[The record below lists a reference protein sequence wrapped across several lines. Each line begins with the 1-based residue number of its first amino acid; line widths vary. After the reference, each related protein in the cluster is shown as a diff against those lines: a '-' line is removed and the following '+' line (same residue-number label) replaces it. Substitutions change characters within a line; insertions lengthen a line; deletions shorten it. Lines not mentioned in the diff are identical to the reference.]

1 MLTDYWWV
9 FVGIII
15 LLMIF
20 YPTNKK
26 KETFKN
32 NNIKSLIHNL
42 PTITS
47 YYIGIN

>member
-26 KETFKN
+26 EKFKN